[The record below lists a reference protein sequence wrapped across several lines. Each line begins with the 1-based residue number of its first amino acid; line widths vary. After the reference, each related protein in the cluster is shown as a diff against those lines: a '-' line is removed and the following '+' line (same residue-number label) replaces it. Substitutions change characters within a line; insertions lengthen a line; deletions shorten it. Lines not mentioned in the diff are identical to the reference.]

1 MPAWV
6 HRTTFQ
12 TLNSVASADLPE
24 PIANYVEEP
33 DLSAVIAEP
42 VKYWQLAGDIFS
54 LVDQTTRDS
63 IDADILT
70 ALRDT
75 LADEID
81 RLETFMRAFALVVLD
96 EFNVLRD
103 LHGLPDRTVA
113 QLKAALR
120 SKMDG

>member
-42 VKYWQLAGDIFS
+42 VKYWQLVGDIFS
-54 LVDQTTRDS
+54 LVDQATMDS
-63 IDADILT
+63 IDADLLT
-70 ALRDT
+70 AARDA

-81 RLETFMRAFALVVLD
+81 RLETFMRAFALIVLD
-96 EFNVLRD
+96 EINILRAE
-103 LHGLPDRTVA
+103 HGLSARTPK
-113 QLKAALR
+113 QLKSALR